1 MSNEPSLVRIFL
13 RYPDEETFITRFAP
27 NVTRGG
33 VFLAS
38 RKPRPVGDI
47 VRFEISLAQ
56 GTPLLWGLGRVT
68 WVREFNPAEPHR
80 AHGMG
85 VQFTALD
92 PKCLPLLE
100 RLLERKSS
108 SRPTAANGV
117 PAVGSTGSGERRM
130 QVSRP
135 TEEEISEWVTT
146 DDTALRRAVDR
157 ARMLAGNNEDV
168 ESLLQPTPEESV
180 TLEKALAELPRML
193 TVRRTTA
200 TMVPV
205 DDGGNKS
212 GSEQ

>member
-1 MSNEPSLVRIFL
+1 
-13 RYPDEETFITRFAP
+13 
-27 NVTRGG
+27 
-33 VFLAS
+33 
-38 RKPRPVGDI
+38 
-47 VRFEISLAQ
+47 
-56 GTPLLWGLGRVT
+56 
-68 WVREFNPAEPHR
+68 
-80 AHGMG
+80 
-85 VQFTALD
+85 
-92 PKCLPLLE
+92 
-100 RLLERKSS
+100 
-108 SRPTAANGV
+108 
-117 PAVGSTGSGERRM
+117 M

-135 TEEEISEWVTT
+135 TEEEISEWATT